1 MEVDA
6 MAKEEQAIM
15 LIDVFTDLKRIKG
28 AANRDKKIDAQLL
41 KTKVKLETLGVAV
54 DNLPDFTE

>member
-1 MEVDA
+1 MT
-6 MAKEEQAIM
+6 KEEQAAM

-28 AANRDKKIDAQLL
+28 AEDRDKEIDAQLL

-54 DNLPDFTE
+54 DNLPDF

>member
-1 MEVDA
+1 MREADI
-6 MAKEEQAIM
+6 MTKEEQATM

-28 AANRDKKIDAQLL
+28 AEDRDKEIDAQLL

-54 DNLPDFTE
+54 DNLPDF